1 MTLESV
7 MDAKSLI
14 FVVGSL
20 LSVAAVVRFKPSECR
35 LVAEAALPVGLAG
48 FLIGVISMLAAE
60 SNPSQIAPA
69 VAIAILTLVY
79 AGIVRLLLVDSLN
92 QNLLETNS
100 LLGKAAGTGGVVIMM
115 VWAMTSVSPDGLPMF
130 WYPQA
135 AMVMTGVGLLIFLIG
150 RLVDAGHATG
160 WAKKIVGLGW
170 LGFSMG
176 IVAALPQL
184 STPSAL
190 GPALAFSF
198 LSLLYSTVA
207 VIVGLIWFPQAMTSE
222 RGTLSLG
229 LSAMMPIAAAVLAVL
244 VGLALSLPG

>member
-7 MDAKSLI
+7 VDAKSLI
-14 FVVGSL
+14 YVVGSL
-20 LSVAAVVRFKPSECR
+20 LSVAAVVRFRPSECR

-79 AGIVRLLLVDSLN
+79 AGVVRLLLVDSLN
-92 QNLLETNS
+92 LDLLETHS
-100 LLGKAAGTGGVVIMM
+100 FLGKVAGTGGVVIMM
-115 VWAMTSVSPDGLPMF
+115 IWAMTSVSPDGLAMF
-130 WYPQA
+130 WYPQV
-135 AMVMTGVGLLIFLIG
+135 AMVMTGVALLIFLIG
-150 RLVDAGHATG
+150 RLIDAGYATG
-160 WAKKIVGLGW
+160 WAKKMIGLGW

-184 STPSAL
+184 NTPTAL

-198 LSLLYSTVA
+198 LSILYTTVA
-207 VIVGLIWFPQAMTSE
+207 VIVGLIWIPRAMASE
-222 RGTLSLG
+222 RAALSLG

-244 VGLALSLPG
+244 VGLTLSLQ

>member
-1 MTLESV
+1 MTLASV

-20 LSVAAVVRFKPSECR
+20 LSVAAVVTFRPSECR
-35 LVAEAALPVGLAG
+35 LVAEAALPVGLTG

-115 VWAMTSVSPDGLPMF
+115 IWAMTSVSQDGLPMF
-130 WYPQA
+130 WYPQV
-135 AMVMTGVGLLIFLIG
+135 AMVMTGVALLIFLIG
-150 RLVDAGHATG
+150 RLVDAGYATG
-160 WAKKIVGLGW
+160 WAKKMIGLGW
-170 LGFSMG
+170 LGFSIG

-184 STPSAL
+184 STPTAL

-198 LSLLYSTVA
+198 LSLLYATVA
-207 VIVGLIWFPQAMTSE
+207 VIVGLIWIPRAMTTEKGS
-222 RGTLSLG
+222 LSLG
-229 LSAMMPIAAAVLAVL
+229 LSEVLPIAAAVIIVL
-244 VGLALSLPG
+244 VGLTLTLQ

>member
-7 MDAKSLI
+7 VDAKSLI
-14 FVVGSL
+14 YVVGSL
-20 LSVAAVVRFKPSECR
+20 LSVAAVVRFRPSECR

-92 QNLLETNS
+92 LDLLETHS
-100 LLGKAAGTGGVVIMM
+100 FLGKAAGTGGVVIMM
-115 VWAMTSVSPDGLPMF
+115 IWAMTSVSPDGLAMF
-130 WYPQA
+130 WYPQV
-135 AMVMTGVGLLIFLIG
+135 AMVMTGVALLIFLIG
-150 RLVDAGHATG
+150 RLIDADYATG
-160 WAKKIVGLGW
+160 WAKKMIGLGW

-184 STPSAL
+184 NTPTAI

-198 LSLLYSTVA
+198 LSLLYTTVA
-207 VIVGLIWFPQAMTSE
+207 VIVGLIWIPQAMASE
-222 RGTLSLG
+222 RGALSLG

-244 VGLALSLPG
+244 VGLTLSLQ

>member
-1 MTLESV
+1 MTLGSV
-7 MDAKSLI
+7 MDAKSLL

-20 LSVAAVVRFKPSECR
+20 LSVATVVRFKPSECR

-48 FLIGVISMLAAE
+48 FLIGVIGMLVAE
-60 SNPSQIAPA
+60 SNPSQIAPS

-92 QNLLETNS
+92 EDLLEAHS
-100 LLGKAAGTGGVVIMM
+100 FLGKAAGTGGVVIMM
-115 VWAMTSVSPDGLPMF
+115 IWAMTSVSPDGLAMF
-130 WYPQA
+130 WYPQVA
-135 AMVMTGVGLLIFLIG
+135 VVMTGVALLIFLIG
-150 RLVDAGHATG
+150 RLVDAGYAAD
-160 WAKKIVGLGW
+160 WAKKVVGLGW

-184 STPSAL
+184 STPTAL

-207 VIVGLIWFPQAMTSE
+207 VTVGLIWIPQAMTTEKGS
-222 RGTLSLG
+222 LSLG
-229 LSAMMPIAAAVLAVL
+229 LSAMMPIAVAVLAVL
-244 VGLALSLPG
+244 VGLTLLL

>member
-7 MDAKSLI
+7 VDAKSLI
-14 FVVGSL
+14 YVVGSL
-20 LSVAAVVRFKPSECR
+20 LSVAAVVRFRPSECR

-92 QNLLETNS
+92 LDLLETHS
-100 LLGKAAGTGGVVIMM
+100 FLGKAAGTVGMVIMM
-115 VWAMTSVSPDGLPMF
+115 IWAMTSVSPDGLAMF
-130 WYPQA
+130 WYPQV
-135 AMVMTGVGLLIFLIG
+135 AMVMTGVALLIFLIG
-150 RLVDAGHATG
+150 RLIDAGYATG
-160 WAKKIVGLGW
+160 WAKKMIGLGW

-184 STPSAL
+184 NTPTAL

-198 LSLLYSTVA
+198 LSILYTTVA
-207 VIVGLIWFPQAMTSE
+207 VIVGLIWIPRAMASE
-222 RGTLSLG
+222 RAALSLG

-244 VGLALSLPG
+244 VGLTLSLQ

>member
-79 AGIVRLLLVDSLN
+79 AGIVRLLFVDSLN
-92 QNLLETNS
+92 QDLLEAHS
-100 LLGKAAGTGGVVIMM
+100 LLGKAVGTGGVVIMM
-115 VWAMTSVSPDGLPMF
+115 IWAMTSVSPDGLPMF
-130 WYPQA
+130 WYPQV
-135 AMVMTGVGLLIFLIG
+135 AMVMTGVALLVFLIG
-150 RLVDAGHATG
+150 RLVDAGYATG
-160 WAKKIVGLGW
+160 WAKKMIGLGW

-176 IVAALPQL
+176 VVAALPQL
-184 STPSAL
+184 NTPTAL

-198 LSLLYSTVA
+198 LSLLYATVA
-207 VIVGLIWFPQAMTSE
+207 VIVGLIWIPQAMTSE
-222 RGTLSLG
+222 KGSLSLG

-244 VGLALSLPG
+244 VGLTLSLQ

>member
-7 MDAKSLI
+7 MDAKSLV
-14 FVVGSL
+14 FVAGSL
-20 LSVAAVVRFKPSECR
+20 LSVAAVVRFRPSECR

-79 AGIVRLLLVDSLN
+79 AGIVRLLFVDSLN
-92 QNLLETNS
+92 EDLLEADS
-100 LLGKAAGTGGVVIMM
+100 FLGKAAGTGGVVIMM
-115 VWAMTSVSPDGLPMF
+115 IWAMTSVSPDGLPMF
-130 WYPQA
+130 WYPQV
-135 AMVMTGVGLLIFLIG
+135 AMVMTGVALLVFLIG
-150 RLVDAGHATG
+150 RLVDTGYATG
-160 WAKKIVGLGW
+160 WAKKIMGLGW

-184 STPSAL
+184 SSPTAL

-198 LSLLYSTVA
+198 LSLLYATVA
-207 VIVGLIWFPQAMTSE
+207 VLVGLIWIPQAMTSE

-229 LSAMMPIAAAVLAVL
+229 LSAMMPIAVAVLAVL
-244 VGLALSLPG
+244 VGLTLSLQ

>member
-7 MDAKSLI
+7 LDAKSLV
-14 FVVGSL
+14 FVAGSL

-35 LVAEAALPVGLAG
+35 LVAEAALPVGLTG

-92 QNLLETNS
+92 EDLLEAHS
-100 LLGKAAGTGGVVIMM
+100 SLGKAAGTGGVVIMM
-115 VWAMTSVSPDGLPMF
+115 IWAMTSVSPDGLPMF

-135 AMVMTGVGLLIFLIG
+135 AMVMTGVALLIFLIG

-176 IVAALPQL
+176 LVAALPQL
-184 STPSAL
+184 STPTAL

-207 VIVGLIWFPQAMTSE
+207 VIVGLIWIPQAMTSE
-222 RGTLSLG
+222 KGSLSLG
-229 LSAMMPIAAAVLAVL
+229 LSEVLPIAAAVIVVL
-244 VGLALSLPG
+244 VGLTLTLQ